1 MSQPWLDRKQWTGN
15 QISSGSKY
23 AHWALAVFALI
34 WNGIS
39 FPIVLQF
46 DDLMGRV
53 AEEPVV
59 LVAFLFPLVGLGL
72 IAAVVHAF
80 LAWRKFGPAPLVL
93 DPFPGSLGGHVGG
106 WIDTRIPFDA
116 NQRFDVCLTCSES
129 RMTGSG
135 KNRKRSESVEWQTDG
150 VCYTERSGKG
160 TELYFRF
167 DVPERLPASATQ
179 RSGTYHLWRVSVAC
193 EMDGPDFNRRYD
205 IPVFPTRMQ
214 STLKQGT
221 ESHAGTI
228 DQAMEGVESVAD
240 IRPVAGGV
248 EAFFPAFQRPG
259 QGIGAIIFGLVFA
272 AVGIAVGYSE
282 DGGIMIPAV
291 FTLLGTLIAG
301 YGTWYLGKS
310 LLVGVTGEGVRCRR
324 FLFGYPLKTRQL
336 PRTEFT
342 HFDIDSSSS
351 TTSGNKTTVY
361 YQLYAKGRSDESLP
375 VGERLTSRA
384 EAELLKETFETY
396 LGA

>member
-1 MSQPWLDRKQWTGN
+1 MSQPWLDRKQWAGN
-15 QISSGSKY
+15 QISSDSKH
-23 AHWALAVFALI
+23 AHWALAVFALV

-46 DDLMGRV
+46 DELMTR
-53 AEEPVV
+53 AEKEPVV
-59 LVAFLFPLVGLGL
+59 LVAFLFPLIGIGL

-80 LAWRKFGPAPLVL
+80 LAWRKFGPTPLVL

-116 NQRFDVCLTCSES
+116 SQRFDVCLSCYKS

-135 KNRKRSESVEWQTDG
+135 KDRKRSESVEWQTDG

-167 DVPERLPASATQ
+167 DVPEGLPAAATH
-179 RSGTYHLWRVSVAC
+179 RSGTYHLWRVSIAC
-193 EMDGPDFNRRYD
+193 ELDGPDFDRRYD
-205 IPVFPTRMQ
+205 IPVFPTRAQ

-221 ESHAGTI
+221 ESHAGTV
-228 DQAMEGVESVAD
+228 DRAMEGVESVAD
-240 IRPVAGGV
+240 IRPVPGGV

-259 QGIGAIIFGLVFA
+259 QGIGAIVFGLVFTTI
-272 AVGIAVGYSE
+272 GIAVGYSE
-282 DGGIMIPAV
+282 DGGVMIPVV
-291 FTLLGTLIAG
+291 FSFLGTLIAG

-310 LLVGVTGEGVRCRR
+310 LLVGVPGEGVRCRR
-324 FLFGYPLKTRQL
+324 FLFGYPLKTRRL
-336 PRTEFT
+336 ARTEFT

-361 YQLYAKGRSDESLP
+361 YQVYAKGRSDESLP